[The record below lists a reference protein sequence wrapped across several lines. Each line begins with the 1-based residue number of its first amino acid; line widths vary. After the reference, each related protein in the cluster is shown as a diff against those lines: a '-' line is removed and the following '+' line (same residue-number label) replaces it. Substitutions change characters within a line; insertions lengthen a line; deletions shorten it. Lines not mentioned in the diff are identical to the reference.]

1 MPSSMLLVVL
11 GALLVL
17 CGVVLVAGRL
27 IWTGPMSQARRSR
40 TSVPGA
46 TLEPRGR
53 SGLFDIRAQLPGVA
67 LVVAGIVLLIAAAA
81 I

>member
-1 MPSSMLLVVL
+1 MPSRMLLVGL
-11 GALLVL
+11 GGLLVL

-27 IWTGPMSQARRSR
+27 IWAGPMSQARDPQNP
-40 TSVPGA
+40 VPGA

-53 SGLFDIRAQLPGVA
+53 SSLFDIRAQVPGVG
-67 LVVAGIVLLIAAAA
+67 LVAAGIVLLIAAAA

>member
-27 IWTGPMSQARRSR
+27 IWTGPISR
-40 TSVPGA
+40 PGA
-46 TLEPRGR
+46 PGLRCPVQPWSRAAGAASLTSERNCLALPWLLRG
-53 SGLFDIRAQLPGVA
+53 SSF
-67 LVVAGIVLLIAAAA
+67 
-81 I
+81 